1 MTEDA
6 ATPKVSEEQVLY
18 AKVLEI
24 GMSLGLGLLL
34 VTFSLYI
41 FGIVAPCVPV
51 EELPNYWVMNVD
63 DYVEATNSD
72 HLHHEHPITGW
83 SWLSVLGKG
92 DYLNFLGIAVLSTVS
107 IICFLW
113 ITPTLL
119 RKKDW
124 IYAAMALLEVA
135 ILTFA
140 ASGIL
145 AVGH

>member
-6 ATPKVSEEQVLY
+6 ATPKVNEEQILY
-18 AKVLEI
+18 AKILEI
-24 GMSLGLGLLL
+24 GMSLGLGILL
-34 VTFSLYI
+34 VTFALYI

-63 DYVEATNSD
+63 DYVEATNND

-92 DYLNFLGIAVLSTVS
+92 DYLNFLGIAVLSTVT
-107 IICFLW
+107 IICFLG

-119 RKKDW
+119 RKKDR

-135 ILTFA
+135 ILALA

-145 AVGH
+145 VVGH